1 MQSVYLLDP
10 INTDAPSELAL
21 YGFLDVVFFY
31 QYVLVCRY
39 RFIQNCYKGQRQQYA
54 AADRRKHEKTND
66 YCIRS
71 VDRRVRAAGETGGG
85 SAKMDI
91 KAGGKDTALAIK
103 SSGTDK
109 NVKTF
114 TDKEGKVT
122 TATSF
127 YAMMANYDM
136 DTTNFASM
144 KKPLTAPEQARVM
157 LQLIGEEGTDQKS
170 EFKPGTYK
178 ADPAGKFM
186 KIDSLVV
193 TTFAD
198 GKEVVTSFD
207 TMFSAS
213 KITGQVV
220 VKSVTADANKRRH
233 RRHRWRQVGEGYIY
247 REDRC
252 A

>member
-1 MQSVYLLDP
+1 MRENALAGRNMKKLL
-10 INTDAPSELAL
+10 IIAL
-21 YGFLDVVFFY
+21 GLLF
-31 QYVLVCRY
+31 
-39 RFIQNCYKGQRQQYA
+39 A
-54 AADRRKHEKTND
+54 ACGGGGA
-66 YCIRS
+66 
-71 VDRRVRAAGETGGG
+71 GGG

-91 KAGGKDTALAIK
+91 KAGGKDTGLAFK

-109 NVKTF
+109 SVKTF

-127 YAMMANYDM
+127 YAIMANYDM

-144 KKPLTAPEQARVM
+144 KKPLTAPDQARVM

-186 KIDSLVV
+186 KLDSLVV

-198 GKEVVTSFD
+198 GKEVATSFD
-207 TMFSAS
+207 TNFSAS

-220 VKSVTADANKRRH
+220 VKSVTADAISGDID
-233 RRHRWRQVGEGYIY
+233 VTEGDKSVKGTFTAKI
-247 REDRC
+247 
-252 A
+252 AAPKK

>member
-1 MQSVYLLDP
+1 MPRP
-10 INTDAPSELAL
+10 IGDDMKKLMIIAL
-21 YGFLDVVFFY
+21 GFV
-31 QYVLVCRY
+31 
-39 RFIQNCYKGQRQQYA
+39 IA
-54 AADRRKHEKTND
+54 ACGSGGA
-66 YCIRS
+66 
-71 VDRRVRAAGETGGG
+71 GGG

-91 KAGGKDTALAIK
+91 KAGGKDTALTIK

-109 NVKTF
+109 NVKAF

-198 GKEVVTSFD
+198 GKDVVTSFD
-207 TMFSAS
+207 TSFSAS

-220 VKSVTADANKRRH
+220 VKSVTADAISGDIDVTDGDESVK
-233 RRHRWRQVGEGYIY
+233 GSFT
-247 REDRC
+247 
-252 A
+252 AKLAAPKK

>member
-1 MQSVYLLDP
+1 MRENALAGRNMKKLL
-10 INTDAPSELAL
+10 IIAL
-21 YGFLDVVFFY
+21 SLLF
-31 QYVLVCRY
+31 
-39 RFIQNCYKGQRQQYA
+39 A
-54 AADRRKHEKTND
+54 A
-66 YCIRS
+66 C
-71 VDRRVRAAGETGGG
+71 GGGGGTGGG

-91 KAGGKDTALAIK
+91 KAGGRDTGLAIK

-109 NVKTF
+109 SVKTF

-127 YAMMANYDM
+127 YAIMANYDM
-136 DTTNFASM
+136 DTANFASM
-144 KKPLTAPEQARVM
+144 KKTLTAPDQARVM

-186 KIDSLVV
+186 KLDSLVV

-198 GKEVVTSFD
+198 GKEVATSFD
-207 TMFSAS
+207 TNFSAS

-220 VKSVTADANKRRH
+220 VKSVTADAISGDID
-233 RRHRWRQVGEGYIY
+233 VSEGDKSVKGAFTAKI
-247 REDRC
+247 
-252 A
+252 AAPKK